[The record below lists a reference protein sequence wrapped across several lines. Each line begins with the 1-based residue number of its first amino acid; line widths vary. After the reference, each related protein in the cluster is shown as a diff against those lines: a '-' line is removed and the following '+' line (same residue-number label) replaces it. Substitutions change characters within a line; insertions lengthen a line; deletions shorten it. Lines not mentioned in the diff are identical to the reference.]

1 MEIENI
7 DIKKIIPYEKNP
19 RRNEEGVDI
28 VTKSI
33 KEFGFQ
39 QPIIIDKK
47 NTIIAGHTRLKA
59 AIKLGLKKAPVVR
72 VEELSENQIKAFRL
86 MDNKSHEYSKWNIDL
101 LKEELTEL
109 QGDNFNLELTG
120 FTGAEIDWLLGL
132 DEEELKLRKPKYQIK
147 LGDIYQCGDHK
158 VMCADSQDHL
168 AYDILLEKETIKLC
182 VTSPP
187 YNMGKSKMYNNY
199 EDDLDSQQYIE
210 MNLLVLKNMIRY
222 LKGYV
227 FWNLS
232 YNMNSR
238 WQFIDIF
245 YRMIH
250 ETNLKFLEK
259 ITWDKGHGM
268 PINSPKALTR
278 EYEQILVAADEDT
291 IQKEISYS
299 LIGHNTDKVIFRKR
313 GFKGL
318 TNYWRISTE
327 NTQTPEHRAAFP
339 LEMPT
344 RAIRLMSDEGDLVFD
359 PFAGIGTTLITAE
372 KTNRRSIMVELDPI
386 YCSFIIER
394 WENLTGNKAE
404 KIN

>member
-7 DIKKIIPYEKNP
+7 NIKEIIPYEKNP
-19 RRNEEGVDI
+19 RKNEEAVEI
-28 VTKSI
+28 VAKSI

-39 QPIIIDKK
+39 QPIIIDKNK
-47 NTIIAGHTRLKA
+47 VIIAGHTRLKA
-59 AIKLGLKKAPVVR
+59 AIKLGFKEVPIVR
-72 VEELSENQIKAFRL
+72 AENLTPDQVKAFRL
-86 MDNKSHEYSKWNIDL
+86 MDNKSHEYARWDISL
-101 LKEELTEL
+101 LKEELIEL
-109 QGDNFNLELTG
+109 KGENYNLDLTG

-132 DEEELKLRKPKYQIK
+132 DEEKIKLRTPKYQIK
-147 LGDIYQCGDHK
+147 VGDIYQCGKHK
-158 VMCADSQDHL
+158 VMCADSKDIL
-168 AYDILLEKETIKLC
+168 AYDVLFEKETIKLC

-187 YNMGKSKMYNNY
+187 YNMGKGKMYDNY
-199 EDDLDSQQYIE
+199 DDDQDSQQYID
-210 MNLLVLKNMIRY
+210 MNLAVLKNLMRY

-250 ETNLKFLEK
+250 ETDLKFLEK

-268 PINSPKALTR
+268 PISSKAALTR

-291 IQKEISYS
+291 IQKEISYAM
-299 LIGHNTDKVIFRKR
+299 IGHNTDKIIFRKK

-339 LEMPT
+339 LELPT
-344 RAIRLMSDEGDLVFD
+344 RAIRLMTDEGDLVFD
-359 PFAGIGTTLITAE
+359 PFAGIGTTLIAAE
-372 KTNRRSIMVELDPI
+372 KTNRKGYMVELDPV

-394 WENLTGNKAE
+394 WENLTGKKA
-404 KIN
+404 KKL